1 MYKLCNFIWNGN
13 PVYNLQSVLSLCTI
27 AYDFFQKHCLKRSRC
42 NMQLLRI
49 IFRVRDLPSIR
60 RLQLEGTVKQIKKSS
75 ETSHLND
82 EYDWRVWQ
90 RKMNRL

>member
-1 MYKLCNFIWNGN
+1 
-13 PVYNLQSVLSLCTI
+13 
-27 AYDFFQKHCLKRSRC
+27 
-42 NMQLLRI
+42 MQLLRI
-49 IFRVRDLPSIR
+49 IFRVRDLSSIR

-75 ETSHLND
+75 ETSHLGD